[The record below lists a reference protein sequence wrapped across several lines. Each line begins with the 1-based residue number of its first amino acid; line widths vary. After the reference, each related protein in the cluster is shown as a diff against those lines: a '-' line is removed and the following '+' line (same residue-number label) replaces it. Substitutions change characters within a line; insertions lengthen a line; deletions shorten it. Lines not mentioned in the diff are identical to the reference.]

1 MIAIKGWDMPE
12 SCQEC
17 YLKSYVIEDHR
28 GNGFYYCNPSG
39 KALDGREIKPDF
51 CPLVEVPD
59 WHNVNYLLPLV
70 GKEVL
75 IYDADVG
82 IYLGWYDSN
91 HGWHTE
97 EFLLDNVTHWQDITL
112 PEK

>member
-1 MIAIKGWDMPE
+1 MVGIKGWKMPE

-59 WHNVNYLLPLV
+59 WHDVNYLLPSF
-70 GKEVL
+70 GEEVL
-75 IYDADVG
+75 IYDDDAG
-82 IYLGWYDSN
+82 ITLGWLCSN
-91 HGWHTE
+91 GEWCTE
-97 EFLLDNVTHWQDITL
+97 QFTLDNITHWKQIVL